1 MQEGEKQRVMMLKS
15 WEMMRF
21 RAYKKAIFKK
31 KTLENFPE
39 LVKDT
44 KSPDL
49 EKLNEFQTQ

>member
-1 MQEGEKQRVMMLKS
+1 
-15 WEMMRF
+15 MRF
-21 RAYKKAIFKK
+21 RAYMKAIFKK
-31 KTLENFPE
+31 KTLEIFPE

>member
-1 MQEGEKQRVMMLKS
+1 MQEGEKQRVMMLKG
-15 WEMMRF
+15 WEMTRF
-21 RAYKKAIFKK
+21 RACKKAIFKK